1 MFGLFFFHSLRRI
14 NEEKPPR
21 TIPGSAGRWV
31 SCPGKVTRLKASL
44 RRSTLLGSEQQRR
57 QKCCEKKLPFPA
69 GLNASW
75 KSANPT
81 VLIFSETP
89 FSLASS
95 PPPFLSWS
103 HYTPMKPPCINPSII
118 GTTFQKLGANKES
131 PSQKMG
137 REPGGAKGRG
147 QLTQPGAAGAHGTVS
162 TSPSFS
168 SPFLSSPHPKAAS
181 GLSGRP
187 ISVSF
192 LCHFTHSAFPG
203 RAEGTFDSAAS

>member
-14 NEEKPPR
+14 NEEKPLR

-44 RRSTLLGSEQQRR
+44 RRSILLRSEQQRR
-57 QKCCEKKLPFPA
+57 QKCWEKKLPFPA

-89 FSLASS
+89 FSLPSS
-95 PPPFLSWS
+95 PPPFLSWL
-103 HYTPMKPPCINPSII
+103 HYTPMKPPCINLSII
-118 GTTFQKLGANKES
+118 GKTFQKLETDKES

-137 REPGGAKGRG
+137 REPGAKGRG

-187 ISVSF
+187 ISMSFFVSF
-192 LCHFTHSAFPG
+192 HSLSVSRQSG
-203 RAEGTFDSAAS
+203 GHV